1 MDVSCASRAAPLGST
16 SLPSVPDAGVLY
28 LRPPAGEP
36 LAECLRAIGVTAA
49 EPAPGVVAVPLA
61 PGLLAHLADELPTVL
76 TDAAIRGTRALVAAD
91 GLPPS
96 LADLFATLS
105 LTALLATVRGRW
117 LSDVLRDDRLVTHFQ
132 PIVMAGDPGRV
143 FGYECLVRGLTPGG
157 ALVFPRELFAAAR
170 GADLLPPLDRQA
182 RLTAIR
188 AATRY
193 VGSAHLF
200 LNFHSSS
207 LHQPGYCLRTT
218 VEAVAEAG
226 LDPARVVFEVVEDEE
241 VRDPEQLLEALDVY
255 RRAGFRVAL
264 DDVGAGYNSLNLLA
278 RLRPDFVKL
287 DMGLVRGVDH
297 DPYKAQV
304 AGKLLELTRELGV
317 RTVAEGVETIAEW
330 EWIRAAGADYA
341 QGYLFAR
348 PASPPPAPAVPT
360 AA

>member
-1 MDVSCASRAAPLGST
+1 MDVPCSPRAAPLGSI
-16 SLPSVPDAGVLY
+16 SPPPVPDEGVLY
-28 LRPPAGEP
+28 LRPPLGEP
-36 LAECLRAIGVTAA
+36 LAESLRAAGVPFAQ
-49 EPAPGVVAVPLA
+49 PAPGVFAVPLA
-61 PGLLAHLADELPTVL
+61 PGRLAHLAEVLPAVL
-76 TDAAIRGTRALVAAD
+76 TDAAVRGTRALVAAD
-91 GLPPS
+91 DLPPS
-96 LADLFATLS
+96 LADLFATLP
-105 LTALLATVRGRW
+105 LAALLGAVRGRW
-117 LSDVLRDDRLVTHFQ
+117 LAEVLRDGRLVTHFQ
-132 PIVMAGDPGRV
+132 PIVLADDPGRV
-143 FGYECLVRGLTPGG
+143 FGYECLVRGLTPAG
-157 ALVFPRELFAAAR
+157 ALVWPRELFAAAR

-188 AATRY
+188 TAARY
-193 VGSAHLF
+193 AGWNHLF

-207 LHQPGYCLRTT
+207 LHHPGYCLRTT

-241 VRDPEQLLEALDVY
+241 VRDPEHLLEALEVY

-297 DPYKAQV
+297 DPYKARV
-304 AGKLLELTRELGV
+304 AGKLLELTRELRV

-330 EWIRAAGADYA
+330 DWVRNAGADYA

-348 PASPPPAPAVPT
+348 PASPPPTPAVPT